1 MDIMPIIQWLQHNS
15 ILMMLTVFV
24 LIVLTTFWPGRR
36 TRFERDGH
44 IPLDDDR

>member
-44 IPLDDDR
+44 VPLDDDR

>member
-1 MDIMPIIQWLQHNS
+1 MPVIQFIQHNS
-15 ILMMLTVFV
+15 VVLMLTVFV

-36 TRFERDGH
+36 QRFDRDGN

>member
-24 LIVLTTFWPGRR
+24 LIVLTTFWPGRQ